1 MEDSQDSEPIACNNL
16 EHQPG
21 TSAAS
26 SSRRQPGP
34 MHVTQSPSPSC
45 LIPSLNVD
53 RRALGLSPALAEKFI
68 SKIAKTIQPTNP
80 ANNYPQ
86 YGFFPSAPRV
96 TKYQGGAASRKGKKR
111 ALEELFKPPIDIIFK
126 GDLQTARDSA
136 ISAKKWLLVN
146 IQDAGE
152 FQCQVL
158 NRDVW
163 SNEAVKTILR
173 EHFIFWQVSTK
184 NIF

>member
-1 MEDSQDSEPIACNNL
+1 MEDSQDP
-16 EHQPG
+16 
-21 TSAAS
+21 AS
-26 SSRRQPGP
+26 YSRRQPGF

-53 RRALGLSPALAEKFI
+53 KRALGLSPALAERFF
-68 SKIAKTIQPTNP
+68 STIAKTVKVPVT
-80 ANNYPQ
+80 AKYPQ
-86 YGFFPSAPRV
+86 YGFFPSAPRLEGQRGV
-96 TKYQGGAASRKGKKR
+96 ASRRGKKR
-111 ALEELFKPPIDIIFK
+111 TLEELFKPPIDIIFK

-136 ISAKKWLLVN
+136 TSAKKWLLVN
-146 IQDAGE
+146 IQDACE

-173 EHFIFWQVSTK
+173 EHFIFWQVSK
-184 NIF
+184 NNNFLSYADLEGSF